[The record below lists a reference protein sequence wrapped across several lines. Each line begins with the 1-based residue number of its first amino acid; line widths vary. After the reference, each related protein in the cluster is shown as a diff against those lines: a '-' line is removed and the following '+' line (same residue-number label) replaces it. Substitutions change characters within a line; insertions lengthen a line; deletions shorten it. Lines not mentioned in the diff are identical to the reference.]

1 LPTIVKINKPTGSN
15 PRVLV
20 APLDWGLG
28 HATRCIPI
36 IKELINQRCEV
47 IIATFGAQKVLL
59 LGEFPSLTFV
69 DLPGYGIKYHKK
81 RAFTILRLMS
91 AIPKILIRIKQES
104 AWLRGFAVRERVDLV
119 ISDNRYGLAAP
130 GIFCVLVTHQLL
142 IKTPFGRL
150 GDTILQ
156 RMNYRVIRHFS
167 RCWVPDVEGCGLAG
181 ERSVGSGLA
190 GELSHPLTMPV
201 ISTRYIGW
209 LSRFGNLPD
218 AGIDMDVLVLLS
230 GPEPQRTLL
239 ERRILAQAADC
250 PCELVI
256 VRGLPAGGEKLVGI
270 RPGIVVHDHLPAAE
284 LERLIRSTRLVI
296 ARPGYSTVMDLA
308 RLGKRAL
315 LIPTPGQSEQEYL
328 GPYLAGKGWAAC
340 VRQAD
345 FSLAEA
351 VGISRG
357 EGAAIWPMEPS
368 GKLAAEITEVLD
380 EVRQS
385 LRPALG

>member
-1 LPTIVKINKPTGSN
+1 LPTIVKINNPADTN

-47 IIATFGAQKVLL
+47 IIATFGAQKTLL

-69 DLPGYGIKYHKK
+69 DLPGYRIKYDKN
-81 RAFTILRLMS
+81 RALTILRLMS
-91 AIPKILIRIKQES
+91 AIPKILIRIKRER
-104 AWLRGFAVRERVDLV
+104 AWLRRFAVREGVDLV

-150 GDTILQ
+150 ADKVLQ
-156 RMNYRVIRHFS
+156 RINYHILRRFS
-167 RCWVPDVEGCGLAG
+167 RCWVPDIEGSPLAG

-190 GELSHPLTMPV
+190 GELSHPSKMPA
-201 ISTRYIGW
+201 ISTRYIGL
-209 LSRFGNLPD
+209 LSRFGNQPD
-218 AGIDMDVLVLLS
+218 AGIDLELLVLLS

-239 ERRILAQAADC
+239 EKRILAQAAAC

-270 RPGIVVHDHLPAAE
+270 RPGIVVHDHLPAVE
-284 LERLIRSTRLVI
+284 LERLIRRAGFVI

-328 GPYLAGKGWAAC
+328 GPYLAGKGWAAW
-340 VRQAD
+340 VRQGD

-351 VGISRG
+351 VWRGRG
-357 EGAAIWPMEPS
+357 EGAAAWPTEQS
-368 GKLAAEITEVLD
+368 GELAAEITEVLA